1 MTRALVLVLALSF
14 HLVSIVVV
22 CIVVGDYLDR
32 RVPLASVSWL
42 AITFILGI
50 ILIAQ
55 NYYVFFKFML
65 RQERSKDEHD
75 S

>member
-1 MTRALVLVLALSF
+1 MTRALLLVLALSF

-22 CIVVGDYLDR
+22 CIFVGDYLDR
-32 RVPLASVSWL
+32 HAPLASISWMAL
-42 AITFILGI
+42 TFILGI
-50 ILIAQ
+50 VLIVQ